1 MRTEL
6 VTTLKRKATQ
16 LLADLERTKRPI
28 AITQHGIPSAYLVD
42 VESWIALQERMRL
55 LEGIA
60 RGERAFDEGRVLT
73 QAQARRRMSRWLK

>member
-6 VTTLKRKATQ
+6 VTTLKRKATR
-16 LLADLERTKRPI
+16 LLADLERTRRPI

-42 VESWIALQERMRL
+42 VETWDALQERMRL

-60 RGERAFDEGRVLT
+60 RGERAIQEGRVLT
-73 QAQARRRMSRWLK
+73 QAQARRRMARWLK

>member
-6 VTTLKRKATQ
+6 VTTLKRRATR
-16 LLADLERTKRPI
+16 LLADLERTRRPI

-42 VESWIALQERMRL
+42 VETWDALQARMNL

-60 RGERAFDEGRVLT
+60 RGERAFEEGRVVT
-73 QAQARRRMSRWLK
+73 QAQARRRMARWLK